1 MEGQNGGKNLQHI
14 MFIVSSIF
22 MNFHKSLTKVKT
34 VMDGS
39 KSVKILILMAMS
51 EETSKWTHHHELWGD
66 GYSCYGALMLAVQ
79 VFPL

>member
-1 MEGQNGGKNLQHI
+1 MEGENGGKNLQHI

-51 EETSKWTHHHELWGD
+51 EETSK
-66 GYSCYGALMLAVQ
+66 
-79 VFPL
+79 